1 MSQKVTIYLEN
12 VTIYDDTKLYSN
24 ILLLTIYILCIL
36 YIYTY
41 KLKDN
46 FIPAK
51 QIY

>member
-24 ILLLTIYILCIL
+24 ILLLTIYIL